1 MCSIISTL
9 GTYSEL
15 VYRFYVFGIITFIS
29 QKSSLVIKI
38 VDLLY
43 WSHVIWITT
52 IVFASV
58 TESMSL
64 LYICP
69 ITATVIC
76 EYLRNLSFTCL
87 LCYDDLS
94 KHAVSYRHLSL
105 ALLKPVGREAFP
117 SDIFYL
123 HSRITSS
130 SPRVLE
136 SSIIESRSSRHVQAL
151 IIKSSPRVCFS
162 AHLAA
167 IVQSRSPKSQ
177 QSKF

>member
-123 HSRITSS
+123 HSRITSQS
-130 SPRVLE
+130 SHRVFE
-136 SSIIESRSSRHVQAL
+136 SSVFESSNH
-151 IIKSSPRVCFS
+151 RVCFTLCS
-162 AHLAA
+162 
-167 IVQSRSPKSQ
+167 SN
-177 QSKF
+177 